1 MSEPALPS
9 PPQPRITTQEQREII
24 RAALET
30 LHPHIFVTR
39 PNPLRALTLADHIEK
54 VLLEALGPAAQNNLS
69 AVPWLLADMAAAAAG
84 KLDEVVRRRLEM
96 PDPAP

>member
-1 MSEPALPS
+1 MPG
-9 PPQPRITTQEQREII
+9 PPQPQITTYEQREII

-30 LHPHIFVTR
+30 LHPHIFITR

-54 VLLEALGPAAQNNLS
+54 ILLEAIGCTAQNNLS

-84 KLDEVVRRRLEM
+84 KLEEVVRRRLEM
-96 PDPAP
+96 PDPRP